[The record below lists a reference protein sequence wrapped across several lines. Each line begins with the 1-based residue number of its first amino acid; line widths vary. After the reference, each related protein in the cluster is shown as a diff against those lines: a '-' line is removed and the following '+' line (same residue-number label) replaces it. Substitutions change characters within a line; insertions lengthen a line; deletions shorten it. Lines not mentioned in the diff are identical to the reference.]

1 MLPFLAQGANMA
13 LEDAFI
19 FGTLAKYFTND
30 FEKIQNYYEKLRL
43 NRVHLI
49 QTASEKQAFY
59 NHVSNPIL
67 VKLRNFLLKNTNIA
81 LRRTKNIYNYNALN
95 ELNKII

>member
-19 FGTLAKYFTND
+19 FGTLAKYFIND

-43 NRVHLI
+43 SRVHSI

-67 VKLRNFLLKNTNIA
+67 VKVRNFLLKNTNIA